1 MGHRERWMDG
11 WGRGEGERE
20 RREKERLKLKSIK
33 NTNSITAALMVK

>member
-1 MGHRERWMDG
+1 MDG
-11 WGRGEGERE
+11 WGRGEERE